1 MESGQA
7 GAYLRRYILFNIGIV
22 FLLFLII
29 QHASG
34 VYTFLKGINY
44 NPIHRK
50 LGVVASSLGKFLAV
64 GGMIIAD
71 WPQYLIII
79 GAVLAVLMTAFG
91 TYKHFGGSKKN
102 PNSGVKVSSSPTERQ
117 RSPPREVKRD

>member
-1 MESGQA
+1 
-7 GAYLRRYILFNIGIV
+7 
-22 FLLFLII
+22 
-29 QHASG
+29 
-34 VYTFLKGINY
+34 
-44 NPIHRK
+44 
-50 LGVVASSLGKFLAV
+50 
-64 GGMIIAD
+64 MIIAD